1 MWVGGE
7 GRVGERDR
15 ERETE
20 IRNMHYEH
28 TNSKIIL

>member
-15 ERETE
+15 EKE
-20 IRNMHYEH
+20 IRNMDYEH